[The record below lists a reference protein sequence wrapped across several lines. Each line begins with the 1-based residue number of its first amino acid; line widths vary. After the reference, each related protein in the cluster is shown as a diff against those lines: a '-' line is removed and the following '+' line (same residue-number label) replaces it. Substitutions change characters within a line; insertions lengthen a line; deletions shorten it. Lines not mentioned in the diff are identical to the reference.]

1 MSDLVAANNEF
12 GLQLYNK
19 FVESKKGNIIF
30 SPLSISLALAMTSL
44 GARGRTLEEIHS
56 TLVGGFPE
64 EQIHEQFQ
72 QIMKVIPRNNKN
84 EQVSIANKLYAQKGY
99 RILSSFLEST
109 QKFYGS
115 ELETVDFRLIFI
127 TLNL

>member
-44 GARGRTLEEIHS
+44 GARGQTLEEIHS
-56 TLVGGFPE
+56 TLAGGFQE
-64 EQIHEQFQ
+64 DQIHEQFQ

-115 ELETVDFRLIFI
+115 ELKTVDFRLIFI